1 MKIDMIKIGWND
13 ENKTGMKNLIS
24 LMQALVISLLNGV
37 QDMDERVSDVEDKI
51 EEMDISV
58 KEDVKSKHIQAQNI

>member
-1 MKIDMIKIGWND
+1 MIKMGWND
-13 ENKTGMKNLIS
+13 ENKTGMKNLVS
-24 LMQALVISLLNGV
+24 QMQTLVISLLNGV

>member
-1 MKIDMIKIGWND
+1 
-13 ENKTGMKNLIS
+13 MKNLVS
-24 LMQALVISLLNGV
+24 QMQTLVISLLSGV

>member
-1 MKIDMIKIGWND
+1 MIKIGWND

-37 QDMDERVSDVEDKI
+37 QDMDERVSDVEDKR

>member
-1 MKIDMIKIGWND
+1 MIKIGWND

-51 EEMDISV
+51 EEIDISV

>member
-1 MKIDMIKIGWND
+1 MKIDIKIGWND
-13 ENKTGMKNLIS
+13 ENKTGMKNLVS
-24 LMQALVISLLNGV
+24 QMQTLVISLLSGV